1 MIKERRCSSGYMI
14 TDYGTNNIVIGSGEF
29 TSTYTF
35 DDNITPLNIQTVY
48 DTAGQLYHFYP
59 DYAIDTDG
67 RIYNHS
73 PNYVIYG
80 SGERTTFEELA
91 DAFERAQYELT
102 REDVADGRKHFYQVM
117 DDSKHQRAE
126 NIDTEQF
133 NEYLDEWSNNG

>member
-1 MIKERRCSSGYMI
+1 MI
-14 TDYGTNNIVIGSGEF
+14 TDYGTNNIAIGTGDGAPI
-29 TSTYTF
+29 YHF
-35 DDNITPLNIQTVY
+35 DNNTTAINIQTVY
-48 DTAGQLYHFYP
+48 DTAGQLYHYYP

-67 RIYNHS
+67 QIYHYPLNDA
-73 PNYVIYG
+73 IYG
-80 SGERTTFEELA
+80 PGGRTIFEELA